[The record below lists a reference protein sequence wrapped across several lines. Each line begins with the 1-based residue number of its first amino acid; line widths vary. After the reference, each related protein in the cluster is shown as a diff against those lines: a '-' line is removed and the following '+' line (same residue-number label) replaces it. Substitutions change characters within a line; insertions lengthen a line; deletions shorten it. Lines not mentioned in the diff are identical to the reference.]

1 MTVSVVSG
9 ILVLPDGLKQFMYSR
24 IVFVLL
30 LLFMLWRTG
39 EAAGLSL
46 NTAAESNQTHG
57 IVKVFEI
64 TLVSH
69 GSGDK
74 GTVGH

>member
-1 MTVSVVSG
+1 
-9 ILVLPDGLKQFMYSR
+9 MYSR
-24 IVFVLL
+24 IVLVLL
-30 LLFMLWRTG
+30 LLLLFILWRAG

-64 TLVSH
+64 TLVS
-69 GSGDK
+69 
-74 GTVGH
+74 